1 MINYP
6 RIIAHRCGGALAPE
20 NTLAGLRIAARM
32 GCRGVEFDVMLTTDG
47 VPILMHDEMLART
60 TNGKGWV
67 ATRTAA
73 EIARLD
79 AGCKHHHAFAVE
91 PAPTFQ
97 AALQLCAALGL
108 WANVEI
114 KPSAG
119 TEAETGRV
127 VAGAVAAHLAA
138 QPGAALVLSSFSS
151 LALQQAMQLAP
162 TVPRALLTEMIPA
175 DWREQLAAVGAQA
188 LHTAVQA
195 VSPERLAPICNSG
208 IRVACYTVN
217 DRATAD
223 ALFAAGVCAVFS
235 DRIDLWLPEE
245 M

>member
-1 MINYP
+1 MMNYP
-6 RIIAHRCGGALAPE
+6 HIIAHRCGGALAPE

-32 GCRGVEFDVMLTTDG
+32 GCRGVEFDVMLTADG
-47 VPILMHDEMLART
+47 VPILMHDETLART
-60 TNGKGWV
+60 TNGEGRV
-67 ATRTAA
+67 AATTAA

-79 AGCKHHHAFAVE
+79 AGCKHHRAFAVE

-127 VAGAVAAHLAA
+127 VAGVVAAHLAA

-151 LALQQAMQLAP
+151 PALQQAMQLAP
-162 TVPRALLTEMIPA
+162 AVPRALLTETIPA

-188 LHTAVQA
+188 LHTAASA
-195 VSPERLAPICNSG
+195 VTAERLAPICNSG

-223 ALFAAGVCAVFS
+223 ALFAAGVCAAFS
-235 DRIDLWLPEE
+235 DRIDLWRAEE

>member
-20 NTLAGLRIAARM
+20 NTLVGLRIAARM

-47 VPILMHDEMLART
+47 VPILMHDETLART

-67 ATRTAA
+67 AARTAA

-79 AGCKHHHAFAVE
+79 AGCKHHRAFAVE
-91 PAPTFQ
+91 PAPTFH

-119 TEAETGRV
+119 TEAETGRI

-162 TVPRALLTEMIPA
+162 AVPRALLTETIPA

-235 DRIDLWLPEE
+235 DRIDLWRAEE